1 MNKNDFMKALGMI
14 DDDLIH
20 EAKTGGNIEAIP
32 ENGSTVSGVEHY
44 HRPVWLRIF
53 ATAATLLLVLGV
65 GTAGTYYLSHRDAPA
80 PDDEQIIAASTAG
93 TTQTETTSAE
103 TQPVSV
109 QTTVLTR
116 KRDTLAKTTIKDYV
130 AKEDTDTTAADYSAE
145 ETVQTQAQTEGAAPT
160 NTAQTTVQ
168 TTAIPVWTQFP
179 QTTRKPISVED
190 AVFEEG
196 FDIFDSLAKLSYVPI
211 TCDGIPKYILV
222 APDGTVYQFADDFSW
237 VWRKLPTADPFSEP
251 EEGYT
256 YRNQV
261 YYLIH
266 HGDEIGLRED
276 IYG

>member
-20 EAKTGGNIEAIP
+20 EAKSGENSEAIP
-32 ENGSTVSGVEHY
+32 ENGSTVSGVELY
-44 HRPVWLRIF
+44 HRPVWQRIS
-53 ATAATLLLVLGV
+53 AAAATLLLVLGV
-65 GTAGTYYLSHRDAPA
+65 GSAGTYYLSHRGAPA
-80 PDDEQIIAASTAG
+80 PDNEQIIAASTAG
-93 TTQTETTSAE
+93 TAQTETTSAE
-103 TQPVSV
+103 TRPATE

-130 AKEDTDTTAADYSAE
+130 AKEDTDTTAAVDSAE
-145 ETVQTQAQTEGAAPT
+145 ETVQTQAQTEAEG
-160 NTAQTTVQ
+160 NTAQTSVQ

-179 QTTRKPISVED
+179 QTTKKPISVED

-251 EEGYT
+251 EEGYL
-256 YRNQV
+256 YRNQI
-261 YYLIH
+261 YYLLH
-266 HGDEIGLRED
+266 HGDEIGLHEE
-276 IYG
+276 IYGY